1 MNQADFLQNLAQKLT
16 AVIPD
21 SLKLLK
27 GDLEKNFHAILQ
39 SAFGRLDLVTREEF
53 DAQTRVLARCREQ
66 LTALEK
72 TIQTLEKDKK

>member
-1 MNQADFLQNLAQKLT
+1 MNQTDFLQNLAQKLT

-39 SAFGRLDLVTREEF
+39 SAFSRLDLVTREEF
-53 DAQTRVLARCREQ
+53 DAQTRVLARCQQQ

-72 TIQTLEKDKK
+72 TLDALAQDKK